1 VNEAALHLAKATN
14 ARYKVC
20 SNAARAV
27 TLEELDQYQ
36 AQEEQAIANV
46 DLAKAN
52 LAAAD
57 LNLGWTKVTSPIS
70 G

>member
-1 VNEAALHLAKATN
+1 MNEAGLHLAKATN
-14 ARYKVC
+14 ARYKELFRQ
-20 SNAARAV
+20 SPGAV

-57 LNLGWTKVTSPIS
+57 
-70 G
+70 